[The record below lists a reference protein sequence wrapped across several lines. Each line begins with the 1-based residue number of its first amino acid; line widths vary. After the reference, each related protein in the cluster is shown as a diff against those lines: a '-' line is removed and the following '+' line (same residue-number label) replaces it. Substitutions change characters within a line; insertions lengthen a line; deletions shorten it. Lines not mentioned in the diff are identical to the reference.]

1 MSIVSVQNKT
11 ISSLRSNLAA
21 DLVKASTPSEEQTI
35 YSVYIHSVDEVLKQ
49 HNLQG
54 SDYRNFLNETKTT
67 LNAHHKANP
76 DIHLSILGAPNSHY
90 INLDGANDYLSM
102 QNVPAGVLDYTQS
115 WAVGIELEN
124 VSTINDSSYTTLFKR
139 GTNEITL
146 RKGGSNWGVY
156 FYANGNSVA
165 QANTWY
171 APTTGSKVLFTCNGS
186 QVKYYLDGFLRST
199 TTLNA
204 SNVSAHN
211 NAVGDLTFGQG
222 APKGSHWFGGV
233 NNMMVMTN
241 ASALGSNQL
250 TEYFA
255 TQDVSKMSFYAG
267 DVIDFLPL
275 GESTYNSLNGQKG
288 VITGSLI
295 NATSADFVERP

>member
-21 DLVKASTPSEEQTI
+21 DLVKASTASEEQTI

-54 SDYRNFLNETKTT
+54 SDYRNFLNETKAT

-90 INLDGANDYLSM
+90 INLDGADDYLEM

-139 GTNEITL
+139 GKNEITL

-156 FYANGNSVA
+156 FYVNGNLSIA

-171 APTTGSKVLFTCNGS
+171 APGPNSKVLFTCNGS

-204 SNVSAHN
+204 NISYNDPSGN
-211 NAVGDLTFGQG
+211 LTFGKG
-222 APKGSHWFGGV
+222 LKGSNWYGGV
-233 NNMMVMTN
+233 NNMMIMTN
-241 ASALGSNQL
+241 PGALGSNQL